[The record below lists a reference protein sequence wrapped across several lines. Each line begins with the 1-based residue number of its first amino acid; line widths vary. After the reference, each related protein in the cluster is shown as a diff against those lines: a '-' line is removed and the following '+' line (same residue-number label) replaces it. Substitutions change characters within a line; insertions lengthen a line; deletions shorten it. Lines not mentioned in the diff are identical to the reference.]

1 MVRNGVEVMV
11 DESGVVSDVVVVDG
25 VMVGGVVRVAAV
37 VV

>member
-11 DESGVVSDVVVVDG
+11 DESGVVSDVAVVDD
-25 VMVGGVVRVAAV
+25 VMVGGVVGVAAV